1 MARKDIIGTY
11 SDSFETTSKGQSFA
25 KRMNDL
31 EVALKKAKKPYV
43 IGYKNAMAKVDADR
57 KTFNWNLPRVNSR
70 YAEIQTQYNFEIRT
84 DATIQKILADIEN
97 LKAEKKNAIKVYAE
111 KIEGNEAWNGICH
124 RKRSIKILNAIA
136 SGDYT
141 ESELENL
148 VYDKSEVKAHEN
160 GQRLGFPIKY
170 LVTLGWIGRDN
181 VGNDATHFITEEGKR
196 QIDFY
201 ERFGMFDSSMVA

>member
-1 MARKDIIGTY
+1 MAKKDIIGTY
-11 SDSFETTSKGQSFA
+11 SDSFNATSKGQSFA

-31 EVALKKAKKPYV
+31 EVALKNAKKPYI
-43 IGYKNAMAKVDADR
+43 IGYKRAMAKVDSDR
-57 KTFNWNLPRVNSR
+57 KLFGWGLGKVNAK
-70 YAEIQTQYNFEIRT
+70 YAEINAQKNFEIKN
-84 DATIQKILADIEN
+84 DVQINKILADIEN
-97 LKAEKKNAIKVYAE
+97 LKAEKQNAIKVYAE
-111 KIEGNEAWNGICH
+111 KIESNEAWNGICH

-170 LVTLGWIGRDN
+170 LVKLGWIGRDN
-181 VGNDATHFITEEGKR
+181 VGDNATHFITDEGKR